1 MQIKFISLNYRIKTP
16 SDIEQGELQ
25 RQLALLAMQD
35 CAALAGFIEQAT
47 ALLASASPTP
57 DEIKLDTLLS
67 GLNVMGRLL
76 GGIADQAVAAIE
88 ELGEIMDEGPRGVG
102 ATFDQD
108 GGSDPDEDVLALA
121 DILAARGAAA

>member
-1 MQIKFISLNYRIKTP
+1 MQIEFVSLNYRIKTH
-16 SDIEQGELQ
+16 SDIEPAELQ
-25 RQLALLAMQD
+25 RQLALLAVRD

-57 DEIKLDTLLS
+57 NEIKLETLLS
-67 GLNVMGRLL
+67 GFNVMGRLL
-76 GGIADQAVAAIE
+76 GGIADQGIAAIE

-102 ATFDQD
+102 ATFDQ
-108 GGSDPDEDVLALA
+108 GSAGNPDEDVLALA